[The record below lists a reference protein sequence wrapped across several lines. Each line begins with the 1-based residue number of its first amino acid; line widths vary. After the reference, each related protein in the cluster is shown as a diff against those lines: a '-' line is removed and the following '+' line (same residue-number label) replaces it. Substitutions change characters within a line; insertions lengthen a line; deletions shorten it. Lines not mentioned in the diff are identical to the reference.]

1 MDKQKQLDSGVP
13 DVKEKMIY
21 VSALEACQLM
31 QSDMRGFIQ
40 PAGTGTLRKVWT
52 K

>member
-31 QSDMRGFIQ
+31 QSDMRGLSNQ
-40 PAGTGTLRKVWT
+40 T